1 MEAEKNE
8 VSYFIL
14 NEIPDY
20 YVVYMIGKAKD
31 VIVDKKAHKAFKAN
45 FVNDYMGN
53 RQSTLKVQDG
63 YFWANYEP
71 IEFIEL
77 INSIINDGCTPA
89 QKAYFESL
97 LSEIDEDDNDI
108 LLLGKLK

>member
-20 YVVYMIGKAKD
+20 YVVYM
-31 VIVDKKAHKAFKAN
+31 IVDKKAHKAFKAN

-77 INSIINDGCTPA
+77 MNSIINDGCTPA

>member
-1 MEAEKNE
+1 M
-8 VSYFIL
+8 
-14 NEIPDY
+14 
-20 YVVYMIGKAKD
+20 
-31 VIVDKKAHKAFKAN
+31 
-45 FVNDYMGN
+45 
-53 RQSTLKVQDG
+53 QDG
-63 YFWANYEP
+63 YFGANYEP